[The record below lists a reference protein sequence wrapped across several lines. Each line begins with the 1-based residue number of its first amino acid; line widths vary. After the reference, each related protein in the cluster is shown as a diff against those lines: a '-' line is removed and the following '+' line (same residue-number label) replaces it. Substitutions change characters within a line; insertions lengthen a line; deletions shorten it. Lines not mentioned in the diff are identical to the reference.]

1 MIQPGHQHIRVLLVD
16 DEVDYVNV
24 LANRLT
30 RRGLD
35 VTRAVSGAE
44 AVQAVRRQD
53 FDVAILDLKMEDMDG
68 IEVLRIVKQMD
79 PSLEVIMLTGHG
91 SQTAANDG
99 IRYGAFDYLIKPCDM
114 EDLLAKITAAY
125 HSRREEQPG

>member
-1 MIQPGHQHIRVLLVD
+1 LIQPGHQHIRVLLVD